1 MNEDNKLRI
10 FACLIIA
17 TLLLTGYVLKDKLP
31 KENEMSMF
39 ERYHLHR

>member
-10 FACLIIA
+10 FAILIIA
-17 TLLLTGYVLKDKLP
+17 ILLVTVYLIKDKLP

-39 ERYHLHR
+39 DRYHLHH

>member
-17 TLLLTGYVLKDKLP
+17 TLLLTGYLIKDKLP

-39 ERYHLHR
+39 ERYKSNH

>member
-1 MNEDNKLRI
+1 MNENTKLRI

-17 TLLLTGYVLKDKLP
+17 TLLLTGYLIKDKLP

-39 ERYHLHR
+39 DRYHFHH